1 MRRARTWGWAR
12 TPARTSRRTIWGYHN
27 RASLVRIV
35 SSLRAD
41 MIFGKDRSWPGASRE
56 HLLTGLC
63 NPHEGNLYWMAGSHH
78 ALDLRGGEPVAY
90 QRDHLF
96 DLEAMRGEDCLTTAS
111 RTGGEQFKCA
121 LASGRRAALAAAC
134 G

>member
-1 MRRARTWGWAR
+1 
-12 TPARTSRRTIWGYHN
+12 
-27 RASLVRIV
+27 
-35 SSLRAD
+35 

-63 NPHEGNLYWMAGSHH
+63 NPHEGNLYWMAASHH

-96 DLEAMRGEDCLTTAS
+96 DLEAMRGRGLPHYSQPDRRRAIQVRAGEWQAGCACGCVWASVTSVTPLTYH
-111 RTGGEQFKCA
+111 RTGNATATQLLPNSVIRAVTAWDE
-121 LASGRRAALAAAC
+121 RAA
-134 G
+134 